1 MTTGKIIDTWVSVTT
16 ETGTITDVY
25 QTNVKIAGGDSGGLF
40 FQKDDTNKYSV
51 MGIVKAS
58 GSGYSYHVRIENIQ
72 KALGLYILGEDL
84 YHNKTITR

>member
-1 MTTGKIIDTWVSVTT
+1 
-16 ETGTITDVY
+16 
-25 QTNVKIAGGDSGGLF
+25 
-40 FQKDDTNKYSV
+40 

-72 KALGLYILGEDL
+72 KAPGLYILGEDL

>member
-1 MTTGKIIDTWVSVTT
+1 MEIIDTWVSVTT

-25 QTNVKIAGGDSGGLF
+25 QANVKVSGGDSGGLF
-40 FQKDDTNKYSV
+40 FQKDDLNKYSV

-84 YHNKTITR
+84 YHGKTITR